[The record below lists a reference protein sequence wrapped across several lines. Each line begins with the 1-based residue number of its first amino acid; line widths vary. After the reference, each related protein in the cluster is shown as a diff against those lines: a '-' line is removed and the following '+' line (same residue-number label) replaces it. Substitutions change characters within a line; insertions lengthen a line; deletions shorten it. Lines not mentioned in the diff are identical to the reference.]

1 MGQNIH
7 LIFKT
12 HLDVGFTDHAAA
24 VVQNYF
30 SQYIPNALATASK
43 MRRMEQPE
51 KFIWTTGSWLI
62 YKYLE
67 QAAPEQ
73 RKEMENAIL
82 AGDITWH
89 ALPFTTHTEL
99 MDVELFRFGLSLSQ
113 ELDRRFG
120 KYTIAAKFTDVPGHT
135 RGIVPLLVEAGIT
148 FLHIGI
154 NPGSSVPC
162 VPPLFRWQD
171 PSGKE
176 LIVMVESGY
185 GNLFTIEGLEDSLAF
200 AHTIDNLGPQSP
212 EQVLDIYHSMQKSFP
227 NAHIFAS
234 SLNDFAIKLE
244 PIRQQL
250 PIFTEEIGD
259 TWIHGIGSDPLKVS
273 QFREL
278 LRLRKEWLAKDSSI
292 RHEKWFENFEQRLLL
307 VPEHTWGMDEKTFL
321 HDHENYAADAF
332 NKARSKPN
340 FKKFESS
347 WAEKRAYIQT
357 AVNELDD
364 PIFAVSSQK
373 HLDAIRPVRPHL
385 PSWDQV
391 ADVKQ
396 PIELEYW
403 TVQFDPSTGALILLT
418 THHKSRNWA
427 DKNHILGWLRYQT
440 FSTKDYER
448 FFHQYI
454 LPAEQKNSWSRED
467 FTKPGMESADPPSRF
482 WQPHVKSQYTQKIN
496 GETQYLF
503 HLVAEPPS
511 DQEYGCPQDFYLQY
525 TFHQDRSGVDID
537 LQWFNKHACRLP
549 EALWF
554 TFQPFSSKN
563 AEWQIEKL
571 GEYISPLHVVK
582 KGNRHLHASGKDVIC
597 KDGMDNLKIAALDSP
612 LVAPGKPALLDFSN
626 EQPDMSGGMHFNLYN
641 NVWGTN
647 FPMWFEEDCRFRF
660 VLQFL

>member
-30 SQYIPNALATASK
+30 SQYIPNALATASEI
-43 MRRMEQPE
+43 RRMEQPE

-62 YKYLE
+62 YTFLD
-67 QAAPEQ
+67 QAAPTQ

-99 MDVELFRFGLSLSQ
+99 MDVELFRYGLSLSQ

-120 KYTIAAKFTDVPGHT
+120 KHTIAAKFTDVPGHT
-135 RGIVPLLVEAGIT
+135 RGIVPLMAEAGIT

-154 NPGSSVPC
+154 NPGSSIPC

-200 AHTIDNLGPQSP
+200 AHTIDNLGPQSS
-212 EQVLDIYHSMQKSFP
+212 EQVLDVYHSMQKSFP

-234 SLNDFAIKLE
+234 SLNDFANKLE

-250 PIFTEEIGD
+250 PIITEEIGD

-278 LRLRKEWLAKDSSI
+278 LRLRVEWLAKDPGI
-292 RHEKWFENFEQRLLL
+292 RHKKWFENFEQRLLL
-307 VPEHTWGMDEKTFL
+307 VPEHTWGMDKKTFL
-321 HDHENYAADAF
+321 HDHENYTAAAF
-332 NKARSKPN
+332 HKARSKPN

-347 WAEKRAYIQT
+347 WAEKRTYIQA

-364 PIFAVSSQK
+364 PSFTVSAENR
-373 HLDAIRPVRPHL
+373 LDAIHPAQPHFS
-385 PSWDQV
+385 SWHQV

-396 PIELEYW
+396 PIELEHW
-403 TVQFDPSTGALILLT
+403 TVQFDPSTGALISLT
-418 THHKSRNWA
+418 THHKSKMWA
-427 DKNHILGWLRYQT
+427 DSSHMLGTLRYQT
-440 FSTKDYER
+440 FSSQDYER

-467 FTKPGMESADPPSRF
+467 FTKPGMESADAPSRF
-482 WQPHVKSQYTQKIN
+482 WQPRIKDQYTQN
-496 GETQYLF
+496 TNRESQFLF
-503 HLVAEPPS
+503 HLIAEPPS
-511 DQEYGCPQDFYLQY
+511 DQEYGCPKDFYLQY
-525 TFHQDRSGVDID
+525 TFHQDRSDVDID
-537 LQWFNKHACRLP
+537 LQWFNKYACRLP
-549 EALWF
+549 EALWV
-554 TFQPFSSKN
+554 TFQPCSSKN

-597 KDGMDNLKIAALDSP
+597 KDGMDELKITALDSP
-612 LVAPGKPALLDFSN
+612 LVAPGKPALLNFSN
-626 EQPDMSGGMHFNLYN
+626 EQPDMSGGVHFNLYN

-660 VLQFL
+660 VLRFL